1 MCKPNILDRDKII
14 LKDFIHRLSK
24 DRVYKALKNKESR
37 CDKEKIE
44 SITSLGADI
53 IKILENVKVKEL
65 ESIDSTK
72 SIIKEA
78 SKIFAENDEEAE
90 SIEKSLIAR
99 EAISS
104 TYISSFNM
112 MFLHCRNENVFG
124 CKFGVLRLNNTFI
137 EEEKKIDYAI
147 VSLIPE
153 NNTQMQIDIMGHISS
168 EIIEKES
175 FRKII
180 KEDNESNLKKS
191 LESVLS
197 EFYRRQLKQIMEG

>member
-1 MCKPNILDRDKII
+1 MLFR
-14 LKDFIHRLSK
+14 
-24 DRVYKALKNKESR
+24 SR
-37 CDKEKIE
+37 CNKEKIE

-78 SKIFAENDEEAE
+78 SKIFAENAEQAE
-90 SIEKSLIAR
+90 SIEKSLIER
-99 EAISS
+99 EGISS
-104 TYISSFNM
+104 TYISSFDM

-153 NNTQMQIDIMGHISS
+153 NTTQMQIDIMGHISS

-175 FRKII
+175 FRKVI

-191 LESVLS
+191 LEIVLS
-197 EFYRRQLKQIMEG
+197 DFYRRQLKEIMEG